1 MLGIVRSLWAGWWTW
16 WVGLVGGVG
25 TPVGGRSR
33 LPQPPCFLPP
43 SGLPVPGHWRS
54 WLHQEGTINTL
65 SSLGRTTWSRYWQSL
80 ARLGWFGS
88 WEKLTRSKRKDATDR
103 MAKVKLPW
111 LWWGLSSGTPRSTQL
126 VQQTN
131 TVHDENC
138 ISITCASCEVA
149 ILLQYSMRC
158 SQLGCLEFKWC
169 SSWDFDRLLSTFSCL
184 NFGSSALSS
193 NLRDLEKN

>member
-126 VQQTN
+126 VQPTN
-131 TVHDENC
+131 RVHDWNC
-138 ISITCASCEVA
+138 SCITCASCKVA
-149 ILLQYSMRC
+149 VLLQYSMRC
-158 SQLGCLEFKWC
+158 S
-169 SSWDFDRLLSTFSCL
+169 
-184 NFGSSALSS
+184 
-193 NLRDLEKN
+193 